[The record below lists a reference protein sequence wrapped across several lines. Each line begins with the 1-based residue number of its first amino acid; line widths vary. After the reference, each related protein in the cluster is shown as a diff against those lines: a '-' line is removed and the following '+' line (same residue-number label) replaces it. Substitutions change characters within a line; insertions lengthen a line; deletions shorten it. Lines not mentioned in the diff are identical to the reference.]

1 MGVINEILD
10 FSKIESGQLIIDR
23 APLSLAPTLAQIE
36 SLLGTV
42 AHSKGL
48 NLHIECSP
56 KLQTLMLV
64 GDGLRLEQVLI
75 NLVGNAI
82 KFTERGDVWLRVELQ
97 TITDSKA
104 RVRFEVRDTGIGIE
118 PENVARL
125 FEPFI
130 QADTANTRRFGGT
143 GLGLSISKRLVEL
156 MGGVIYLD
164 SEVDVGT
171 TFWCELPFDLE
182 DHKGFVPQE
191 SSQPL
196 QKVGPRLSGIHCL
209 VVDDTRMN
217 RLIVEQM
224 LSKEGAR
231 ATLAVDGQQ
240 AVQYLQAE
248 PNAFDAVLMD
258 VQMPVM
264 DGLAATRAILKKI
277 INGKKNKK
285 KK

>member
-1 MGVINEILD
+1 
-10 FSKIESGQLIIDR
+10 
-23 APLSLAPTLAQIE
+23 
-36 SLLGTV
+36 
-42 AHSKGL
+42 
-48 NLHIECSP
+48 
-56 KLQTLMLV
+56 MLV

-264 DGLAATRAILKKI
+264 DGLAATRAIRMDLGLKDLPVI
-277 INGKKNKK
+277 ALSAGVLPEQRQEAEDAGCDDFLGKPVDLEQLVAMLAKFHPSGRK
-285 KK
+285 